1 MRLWIS
7 DVSVTRYTL
16 HWHSICTAPDIIAG
30 RTAEITAAVLSCRWA
45 LSPNGVVV
53 IVFSSLDASSIT
65 ANAESRVIEGTA
77 VTYGTT
83 GTPGGEFAGRRMS
96 FAPGAFGRSLRA
108 RADKVRLLVQ
118 HDHAH
123 PIGKLVDWQDTGDG
137 LFTSW
142 KIASTTAGDQAL
154 VEASEGIRDG
164 LSVGAEVITH
174 KNVGNTIHV
183 TEARLLEV
191 SLVTVPAFDDARV
204 TRVAASHHDGL
215 DPRSLRLSLILKGI

>member
-7 DVSVTRYTL
+7 DVSVTRYTFS
-16 HWHSICTAPDIIAG
+16 WHSICTASDFIAG
-30 RTAEITAAVLSCRWA
+30 RTAEITAAVMSCSWT
-45 LSPNGVVV
+45 LSPIGVVV
-53 IVFSSLDASSIT
+53 IVFSSLDAASIT
-65 ANAESRVIEGTA
+65 ANADSRVIEGTA

-83 GTPGGEFAGRRMS
+83 GTPGGEFSGRRMS
-96 FAPGAFGRSLRA
+96 FASGAFGRSLRA

-142 KIASTTAGDQAL
+142 KIASTAAGDQAL

-164 LSVGAEVITH
+164 LSVGAEIISH
-174 KNVGNTIHV
+174 KNVGSTIHV

-204 TRVAASHHDGL
+204 TRVAASHVDGL